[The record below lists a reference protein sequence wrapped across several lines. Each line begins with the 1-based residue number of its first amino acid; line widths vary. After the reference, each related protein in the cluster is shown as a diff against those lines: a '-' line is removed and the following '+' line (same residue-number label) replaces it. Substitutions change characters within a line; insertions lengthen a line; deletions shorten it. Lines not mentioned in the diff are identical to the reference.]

1 MPQPRV
7 LIADDDLS
15 LLAMIRDAFRSEN
28 WNLDLAK
35 DGQEAL
41 DLLLSRP
48 FDVAVLDLKMPR
60 LNGMEVFKGIQ
71 EKGLDT
77 DVIFLTGYATVET
90 AVWAMK
96 RGAKD
101 FIKKPFKLKGLG
113 TVVQGLLD
121 ARYPPTTTLAGE
133 LDAFLGDHSC
143 DPSLSVEAL
152 ARDFRISSR
161 YVSKLL
167 NEKVGMSY
175 RTRLTYFRVQR
186 AKEMIESTDEPLYV
200 VAEKCGFKS
209 YRILTAAFR
218 RFVGEPPGRY
228 RKKVSPGLPVARLRT
243 SCSAKQGTTRCAA
256 APVLTHSKGEPE
268 PTVSKAAMFPTT
280 PSSAEPGAIPSF
292 LRTTGVRTR

>member
-15 LLAMIRDAFRSEN
+15 LLAMIRVAFRSKN

-60 LNGMEVFKGIQ
+60 LNGMEVFKAIQ

-101 FIKKPFKLKGLG
+101 FLKKPFKLKALKS
-113 TVVQGLLD
+113 VIQGLLD
-121 ARYPPTTTLAGE
+121 IRYPPITSLADE
-133 LDAFLGDHSC
+133 LDAFLKDHAC
-143 DPSLSVEAL
+143 DSLLSVETL

-175 RTRLTYFRVQR
+175 RTRLTYYRVQR
-186 AKEMIESTDEPLYV
+186 AKEMIESTDEHLYT
-200 VAEKCGFKS
+200 VAEKCGFGN

-218 RFVGEPPGRY
+218 RFVGVPPGQH
-228 RKKVSPGLPVARLRT
+228 RKNISPGGIGART
-243 SCSAKQGTTRCAA
+243 QI
-256 APVLTHSKGEPE
+256 
-268 PTVSKAAMFPTT
+268 
-280 PSSAEPGAIPSF
+280 IP
-292 LRTTGVRTR
+292 